1 MGERSVILR
10 ALLRPFLLSLAML
23 ACWEAQQYFQL
34 SYTDFGVYPRDVRSL
49 SGILT
54 MPLFHGSSEHLWGNL
69 ISIFSLYA
77 LLSFFSPHLSLA
89 ALLIIWLS
97 GGSFLW
103 IIGRASWHIGASG
116 IVYGLIAW
124 FPAMAILRRNLGY
137 RVLAGIVLLYYGSS
151 IWGLFPY
158 RDGVSFE
165 GHIAGLL
172 GGILAAWLLR
182 KGIPEDEPGTRRI
195 IPLSIE
201 PQEDPYEHF
210 DHRQRES
217 SDRPNEPDDE
227 DSGSESRGYSN

>member
-1 MGERSVILR
+1 MGERGIILR
-10 ALLRPFLLSLAML
+10 ALLRPFVLSLVML

-34 SYTDFGVYPRDVRSL
+34 SYTDFGVYPRDMRSL

-77 LLSFFSPHLSLA
+77 LLSFFSPQLSLA
-89 ALLIIWLS
+89 ALLIMWFA

-103 IIGRASWHIGASG
+103 IIGRSSWHIGASG
-116 IVYGLIAW
+116 IVYALIAW

-137 RVLAGIVLLYYGSS
+137 RVLAGVVLIYYGSS
-151 IWGLFPY
+151 LWGLFPY

-165 GHIAGLL
+165 GHIAGLMA
-172 GGILAAWLLR
+172 GILAAWFLR

-195 IPLSIE
+195 IPLVIE
-201 PQEDPYEHF
+201 PEEDPYERF
-210 DHRQRES
+210 DHRHKDHGKPKPS
-217 SDRPNEPDDE
+217 
-227 DSGSESRGYSN
+227 DSGNEGSDSDPHSSL